1 MLKVLIADD
10 EKNICLMIQKLVN
23 WEMYG
28 MEVIGLVHNGLD
40 AMRVIE
46 QQHPQLVI
54 SDIRMPGYDGLEIVK
69 RTRQLEL
76 DTDFVIISGY
86 KQFEYAHTALNLGV
100 EHYLLKPIDKQELEE
115 TLEKILQK
123 HAVNMKKEE
132 EQERLLEQVRDSKR
146 TIREHFLTDIIKKNR
161 TINAIVQEQEKAAD
175 CYGFEQDRFLAFMV
189 KVDIEDR
196 TQNLDGVLQ
205 MTDHMIEYVFRQEN
219 CEYINSRMNSG
230 IITILNYKQEEEQEI
245 RNLIEKCFHK
255 LFQELE
261 KFRGFHL
268 TMGVGGGRQAISET
282 AEAIQEAINAVKC
295 RSRVGMDKVI
305 YYDQLH
311 YREVSVKEIMEE
323 MRREIG
329 NMVTAFDYEALRG
342 LTIKNLKNIQ
352 AVPMCSP
359 VATYEYMENLT
370 QLVAEIL
377 RKNGMDEEVVSQ
389 MENDVRHEMDY
400 YVDVDEM
407 IYRSHEV
414 IRICLEKLFAQ
425 RKNRSQRPIRMARE
439 YIQQHYASQVTL
451 EEVAE
456 AIGLSPAYLSTMFKK
471 EMGISFSD
479 CLISCRMDAA
489 RMLLKESDLSI
500 LEVAEQVGYMDAK
513 YFSKVFNKI
522 VGLKPS
528 VYRKMY
534 R

>member
-23 WEMYG
+23 WESYG
-28 MEVIGLVHNGLD
+28 MEVIALVHNGLD

-46 QQHPQLVI
+46 QQRPQLVI

-115 TLEKILQK
+115 TLEKLCQK
-123 HAVNMKKEE
+123 HAINRKKEA
-132 EQERLLEQVRDSKR
+132 EQERLMEQVRDSKR
-146 TIREHFLTDIIKKNR
+146 TVRQHFLTDIIKKNG
-161 TINAIVQEQEKAAD
+161 TINTVLQVQKEETD
-175 CYGFEQDRFLAFMV
+175 CYGFEQDRFWAFMV
-189 KVDIEDR
+189 KLDTEDR
-196 TQNLDGVLQ
+196 AQKLDGVLQ
-205 MTDHMIEYVFRQEN
+205 MAEHMIEYVFQQGK

-230 IITILNYKQEEEQEI
+230 IITILNYKQEEKSEI
-245 RNLIEKCFHK
+245 RSLIEKCFHK

-261 KFRGFHL
+261 KFGGFHVTL
-268 TMGVGGGRQAISET
+268 GVGGDRQAISET
-282 AEAIQEAINAVKC
+282 ADSIQEAINAVKC
-295 RSRVGMDKVI
+295 RARVGMNKVI

-311 YREVSVKEIMEE
+311 YREASVKEILEETRRE
-323 MRREIG
+323 MR
-329 NMVTAFDYEALRG
+329 NMVTVFDYEALRG
-342 LTIKNLKNIQ
+342 LATKDLKNIQ
-352 AVPMCSP
+352 AIPMCSP
-359 VATYEYMENLT
+359 VAIYEYIENVT
-370 QLVAEIL
+370 QLVAETL

-389 MENDVRHEMDY
+389 MEENVRHEMDY
-400 YVDVDEM
+400 YVDMDE
-407 IYRSHEV
+407 IVYRSFEV
-414 IRICLEKLFAQ
+414 IRLCLEKLFAQ

-439 YIQQHYASQVTL
+439 YIQQHYAQQVTL

-479 CLISCRMDAA
+479 CLISCRIDVA
-489 RMLLKESDLSI
+489 RLLLKESDLSI
-500 LEVAEQVGYMDAK
+500 REVAEQVGYMDAR